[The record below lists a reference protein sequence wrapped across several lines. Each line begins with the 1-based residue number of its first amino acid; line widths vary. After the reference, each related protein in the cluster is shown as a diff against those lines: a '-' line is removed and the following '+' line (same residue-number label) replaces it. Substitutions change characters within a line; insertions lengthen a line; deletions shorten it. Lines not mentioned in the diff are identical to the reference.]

1 MANIIGLD
9 KDEDKLKKIARQL
22 GMDTKKKSLDVSAT
36 KVKPKKVV
44 KSSKT
49 YTKTPNTKKTYTLQY
64 DKKEKKS
71 EGLLG
76 SISKYLKKGN

>member
-9 KDEDKLKKIARQL
+9 KDEGKLKKIARQL
-22 GMDTKKKSLDVSAT
+22 GMDTEKKSSDAFGN

-49 YTKTPNTKKTYTLQY
+49 YYKTAQPKKTYTKQY
-64 DKKEKKS
+64 DTKKKKD
-71 EGLLG
+71 EGVFSG
-76 SISKYLKKGN
+76 ISKYFSKD